1 MAEEKKPKIDLKARL
16 GQKSVSVPGGDV
28 IPPPVGIPKPSGLSA
43 PPFGHSTKPTRIDAS
58 DPYAPIS
65 AEQAAGRA
73 EPKAIKVEMSD
84 EVVQAQKKGRSKVMA
99 LAGITAVVGGII
111 GFAYG
116 GSSERGKTAQAALS
130 GAKELVKEIETANAE
145 IEKLADV
152 LKNAKQKLAD
162 NKYPADEVQ
171 ALGGIDIPFAGSNLT
186 DKGIGRFKA
195 DLVTQLV
202 SFASGAQEA
211 NDQKDKISRLL
222 GGSKQA
228 ITEFLT
234 QQTDPKVR
242 WSVYVQNGPLGPWAV
257 MQPLP
262 EAFAVNKKEK
272 QKDKDGKEVAYKWPE
287 EFKISDDGR
296 TFDLKR
302 YTSGDPTG
310 SSPKIIPVDPGSQ
323 AGVCPSDVVIR
334 LRRELGDLEET
345 LRGVKGDPADERAG
359 LLDLGQSVH
368 EKLKQIG
375 SPGA

>member
-1 MAEEKKPKIDLKARL
+1 
-16 GQKSVSVPGGDV
+16 
-28 IPPPVGIPKPSGLSA
+28 PVGIPKPSGLSA